1 MENSPYHEDAT
12 SPRVS
17 AMRAR
22 LAVFVAKGIA
32 RLPVNAIVRF
42 LKAFTVLQKTSSRE
56 DAYIVDAKVREVSPL
71 CRGERGCLARSIS
84 IYLMLSMI
92 RRKVVWTSG
101 FRVKPFLA
109 HAWVTVD
116 GEPINER
123 YDVQGFVVVAST
135 DNKSR

>member
-17 AMRAR
+17 TMRAR

-42 LKAFTVLQKTSSRE
+42 LKAFTVLQKTPSRE

-84 IYLMLSMI
+84 IYLMDFWIPRETLPC
-92 RRKVVWTSG
+92 TCLG
-101 FRVKPFLA
+101 
-109 HAWVTVD
+109 
-116 GEPINER
+116 
-123 YDVQGFVVVAST
+123 YC
-135 DNKSR
+135 